1 MPLKA
6 SPRSSRSVCE
16 HRSVKLRLRLLS
28 GFLIGIL
35 FLGLFAGSVFA
46 IGDPEGGVSI
56 LEALVFRDVLDSGD
70 QLYYVRYSVNF
81 TSVPEERAVDTW
93 HMVLYDYLGN
103 LTATR
108 PLNYFGENIIS
119 IYLESDEALP
129 WGYAHQ
135 VQIGGMPSVYG
146 NLTEGINMVSY
157 NLSVYD
163 YFEATYLGD
172 AMLSEA
178 AVLETNLGLDLLSD
192 NGRLIAVGSQL
203 FLYAI
208 PKLTYMVPTIFE
220 SATEDIDVD
229 YNPDYDTSYGE
240 GLRTHEGPSLTGAIT
255 SLGSIINVGHDAMA
269 FWLIMI
275 FFLCMGGLIF
285 SSGGNPAWALVV
297 GYACLAG
304 GAYLMGGTI
313 FILATIIPVILAVI
327 FGILFILGKF
337 A

>member
-1 MPLKA
+1 
-6 SPRSSRSVCE
+6 
-16 HRSVKLRLRLLS
+16 VKWKLVS
-28 GFLIGIL
+28 GFLLGIL
-35 FLGLFAGSVFA
+35 LISLFAGSVFA

-56 LEALVFRDVLDSGD
+56 LDTFAFRDVLASGD
-70 QLYYVRYSVNF
+70 QLYFVRYCVNF

-93 HMVLYDYLGN
+93 QMVLYDYLGA
-103 LTATR
+103 LVATR

-119 IYLESDEALP
+119 IYLEPDEALP

-135 VQIGGMPSVYG
+135 IQVGGMPSVYG
-146 NLTEGINMVSY
+146 NLTEGINQVSY

-163 YFEATYLGD
+163 YLEGTYLGD
-172 AMLSEA
+172 TMLA
-178 AVLETNLGLDLLSD
+178 QATTLESDLGLDLLSTS
-192 NGRLIAVGSQL
+192 GRLIAVGSQL
-203 FLYAI
+203 FQYAV

-229 YNPDYDTSYGE
+229 YNEEYDTSYGE
-240 GLRTHEGPSLTGAIT
+240 GLRAHEGASLTGAIT
-255 SLGSIINVGHDAMA
+255 SLGNMINVNHDAMA

-285 SSGGNPAWALVV
+285 SSGGNPGWALVV

-304 GAYLMGGTI
+304 AAYLLGGTI
-313 FILATIIPVILAVI
+313 FILATIIPVILAII